1 MPYTDLPTIYQLRD
15 KAIISYTDFTYANL
29 NSKGKK
35 EHKQIDCSGK
45 FTISAQKRLKK
56 IIDIWTYSLSD
67 INVKYSFYTLTIS
80 SKMDEKV
87 NHNNWIK
94 TLIEKLQYR
103 YGSFNYVWK
112 AELQTNGNIHYHGII
127 DMEIDWK
134 IIRRQWNKIQS
145 VYVDRYQIKM
155 KEKYKNGYYF
165 DTEMKNK
172 KGEIVNDETQY
183 KRWKKGT
190 KANWRNPNSTDVKI
204 IDTETEN
211 VNAYVSKYVG
221 KIEEDKENTPEKM
234 IKRWWGSNDELK
246 MIRYAKMSSEHMSI
260 DVQMMI
266 NQNTVKVIEENYN
279 IKCKIHEKIEH
290 KIITEIID
298 NAKQNNKNILIK
310 NADIKSKLIEKEVQQ
325 YDKIYGQ

>member
-29 NSKGKK
+29 NSKGKI

-45 FTISAQKRLKK
+45 FTISAQKRMKK

-67 INVKYSFYTLTIS
+67 INVKYSFYTVTIS
-80 SKMDEKV
+80 SKMDEKI
-87 NHNNWIK
+87 NHNNWMKI
-94 TLIEKLQYR
+94 LIEKLKYR
-103 YGSFNYVWK
+103 YGNFNYVWK
-112 AELQTNGNIHYHGII
+112 AELQKNGNIHYHGII

-165 DTEMKNK
+165 DAEMKDSKNETISD
-172 KGEIVNDETQY
+172 EIQY
-183 KRWKKGT
+183 KRYQKGN

-204 IDTETEN
+204 IDTTTEN
-211 VNAYVSKYVG
+211 INAYVSKYVG
-221 KIEEDKENTPEKM
+221 KIEEDKENTPTKI

-279 IKCKIHEKIEH
+279 IKCKIHERIKHQTIE
-290 KIITEIID
+290 
-298 NAKQNNKNILIK
+298 NAVKNCKLNNQNILVK
-310 NADIKSKLIEKEVQQ
+310 NKDINARLIEKELNQ
-325 YDKIYGQ
+325 YNKIYGQ

>member
-15 KAIISYTDFTYANL
+15 KAIISYTDFNYANL

-80 SKMDEKV
+80 SKMDEKI

-103 YGSFNYVWK
+103 YGNFNYVWK
-112 AELQTNGNIHYHGII
+112 AELQKNGNIHYHGII
-127 DMEIDWK
+127 DKEIDWK

-165 DTEMKNK
+165 DTEMKDSKNETISD
-172 KGEIVNDETQY
+172 EIQY
-183 KRWKKGT
+183 KRYQKGN

-204 IDTETEN
+204 INTETEN

-221 KIEEDKENTPEKM
+221 KIEEDKENTPDKM

-266 NQNTVKVIEENYN
+266 NQNTVKIVEENYN
-279 IKCKIHEKIEH
+279 IKCKIHERIKHETIE
-290 KIITEIID
+290 
-298 NAKQNNKNILIK
+298 NAVRNCKLNNQNVLMK
-310 NADIKSKLIEKEVQQ
+310 NADINNKLIEKESRQ